1 MEFHKLIWRNL
12 LAHKL
17 RSILTVLSVMVAVFL
32 LLMLRS
38 LVTTLESNVATFSS
52 KRLWVQSA
60 VSLFVDFPQSYQP
73 KVESVEGVVRTCK
86 WQWFGGFYQDPKN
99 FFGQF
104 AVDQEA
110 FLSVCPEIE
119 LLDPETSR
127 TVSDPKLPEQG
138 RQRIQAQEE
147 AFLAKRNA
155 CIVGQG
161 IAKQFGWKLGDMVPI
176 TGALFP
182 HPSGAK
188 VAWEFEVVG
197 IYKPGAPN
205 WDSRTLFFR
214 WDLFEETL
222 RASPTGIPGVGVM
235 LVETEPGADQTR
247 IIGEIDA
254 KFAAGPQ
261 RTQTTTE
268 SEFNRQ
274 FATMFGNIPFFVS
287 SIGSGVLLAIAL
299 ACVNT
304 MLMAGREQTHDVGI
318 LKALGFSDARTF
330 GLLLTQSMLLCLL
343 GAALGI
349 ALAKAM
355 EGGVAVAMGAMFP
368 GFRIQGSTLTLAV
381 ALCAGVGL
389 IAGLAPAWKARAMRP
404 VEALRSEQ

>member
-1 MEFHKLIWRNL
+1 MTFSKLIWRNL
-12 LAHKL
+12 WAHKL
-17 RSILTVLSVMVAVFL
+17 RTLLTVLSVAVAVFL

-38 LVTTLESNVATFSS
+38 LVTTLESNVNTYSS

-73 KVESVEGVVRTCK
+73 KVETVPGVARTCK

-104 AVDQEA
+104 AVDQDT
-110 FLSVCPEIE
+110 FLDVCPEIAIK
-119 LLDPETSR
+119 DGS
-127 TVSDPKLPEQG
+127 
-138 RQRIQAQEE
+138 AE

-155 CIVGQG
+155 CIVGRG
-161 IAKQFGWKLGDMVPI
+161 IADQFKWKVGDTVPI
-176 TGALFP
+176 LGALFP
-182 HPSGAK
+182 HPRGAD
-188 VAWEFEVVG
+188 VAWEFEVAA
-197 IYKPGAPN
+197 IYEPGAPN

-214 WDLFEETL
+214 WDMFEETI
-222 RASPTGIPGVGVM
+222 RTSPTGVPGVGVM
-235 LVETEPGADQTR
+235 LVEVEPGADQTR

-254 KFAAGPQ
+254 MFAAGPQ

-318 LKALGFSDARTF
+318 LKALGFADGRTF
-330 GLLLTQSMLLCLL
+330 GLLLAQSLVMCGVGALL
-343 GAALGI
+343 GI
-349 ALAKAM
+349 TLAKLT
-355 EGGVAVAMGAMFP
+355 EPGVAVAMGTMFP
-368 GFRIQGSTLTLAV
+368 GFRIQTGTLATAV
-381 ALCAGVGL
+381 ALCLVIGL
-389 IAGLAPAWKARAMRP
+389 VAGLFPAARARAMRP
-404 VEALRSEQ
+404 VEALRTEN